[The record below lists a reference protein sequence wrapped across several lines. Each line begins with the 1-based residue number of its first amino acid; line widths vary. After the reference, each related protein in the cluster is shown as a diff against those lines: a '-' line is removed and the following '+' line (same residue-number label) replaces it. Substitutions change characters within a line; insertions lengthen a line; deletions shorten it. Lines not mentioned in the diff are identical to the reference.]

1 MVTLRAKRS
10 RKNGPFYQSGHKN
23 EGWTP
28 VFPSP
33 GHMYCTG
40 VSVWTDVTHLV
51 YELVQ
56 HVHDQIQ
63 SPKYGK
69 HLLLSI
75 CCVLL
80 IVLFRKYSLYS

>member
-40 VSVWTDVTHLV
+40 VSVWTDVSV
-51 YELVQ
+51 YTVYNERTRTEVRDETTDGGTGE
-56 HVHDQIQ
+56 VTT
-63 SPKYGK
+63 
-69 HLLLSI
+69 
-75 CCVLL
+75 VLGSDED
-80 IVLFRKYSLYS
+80 IEGSL